1 MLQAVQNAFRLPDL
15 RNKILFTLFIL
26 VIYRAVA
33 HVPVPGV
40 VREELAAF
48 FDNNTL
54 GAFYNLLSGGA
65 LANFSVL
72 AMGVYP
78 YITASIIMQLLQPL
92 IPQLDELAKE
102 GEQGRNQI
110 NRYTYWLAVPLAFL
124 QGLGQ
129 IAIMRASNPAIFP
142 EFGFGSIES
151 AITSLAALFALT
163 AGTMF
168 GIWLGE
174 LITERGLGNGLSII
188 IFGGIVAGTPTNIA
202 QLWAQNPWL
211 VLFFLILMVITV
223 FVIVLIQQGER
234 RVPVMYKRQ
243 VRGRRQVGGQSNYV
257 PLKVNSTG
265 MIPIIFAQSI
275 LIFPSLIAGYFTAV
289 DNDGVRTFATQVQ
302 SFLGPTSAAYWIIY
316 FLMVVGFTY
325 FYTDIVFRQQ
335 NIAETLRRQ
344 GGVIQ
349 GFREGPPT
357 KTYLTKVMMR
367 LAIVGAFFLGLLA
380 IFPWL
385 ISLLLTPFGQTI
397 DLASNDNTFIISS
410 VGLLIV
416 VGVVLDTM
424 KQLEAQLMMRHYERF
439 IGR

>member
-33 HVPVPGV
+33 HIPVPGI
-40 VREELAAF
+40 VREELALF
-48 FDNNTL
+48 FENNTV
-54 GAFYNLLSGGA
+54 GALYNILSGGA

-110 NRYTYWLAVPLAFL
+110 NRYTYLLAVPLAFL

-142 EFGFGSIES
+142 DFGFSNLES
-151 AITSLAALFALT
+151 ATTSLAALFALT

-188 IFGGIVAGTPTNIA
+188 IFGGIISAAPTNIA

-211 VLFFLILMVITV
+211 VLFFIVLMVVTV

-243 VRGRRQVGGQSNYV
+243 VRGRRQVGGQTNYV
-257 PLKVNSTG
+257 PLRVNSTG

-289 DNDGVRTFATQVQ
+289 ENDGVRNFATQVQ
-302 SFLGPTSAAYWIIY
+302 TWLGPTSPTYWIIY

-367 LAIVGAFFLGLLA
+367 LAIVGALFLGLLA

-385 ISLLLTPFGQTI
+385 VSLLLIPFGQTI
-397 DLASNDNTFIISS
+397 DIATDNTFIISS